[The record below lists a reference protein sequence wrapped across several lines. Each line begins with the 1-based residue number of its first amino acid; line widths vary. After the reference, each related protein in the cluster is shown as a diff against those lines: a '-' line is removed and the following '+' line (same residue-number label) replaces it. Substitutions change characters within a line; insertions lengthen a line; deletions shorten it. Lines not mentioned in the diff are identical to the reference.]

1 MSGKSLLTL
10 EHCEVTPH
18 VPENNKHIVVSPVSS
33 HALKV
38 TRVKCNAIGIHSN
51 RHISV
56 VLFAR
61 GIRGFSV
68 VAYYLRV
75 VKVKLEQRKG

>member
-1 MSGKSLLTL
+1 M
-10 EHCEVTPH
+10 
-18 VPENNKHIVVSPVSS
+18 
-33 HALKV
+33 
-38 TRVKCNAIGIHSN
+38 KCNAIGIHSN

-56 VLFAR
+56 VLLVR
-61 GIRGFSV
+61 GIRVFSV